1 LILQTKHPEVLA
13 NDIYND
19 VFSFDLIGTLGTS
32 KVEFQSQNKERG
44 PEPVFGLNSSPRG
57 HMHTWTIIFDYY
69 LSHLL
74 LLVSSGQKERG
85 IRLRRQ
91 LIYMCNPTNNK
102 PFATHI
108 AILGLVVVSS
118 SSTSPSLASVVVL
131 VFD

>member
-1 LILQTKHPEVLA
+1 
-13 NDIYND
+13 
-19 VFSFDLIGTLGTS
+19 
-32 KVEFQSQNKERG
+32 
-44 PEPVFGLNSSPRG
+44 
-57 HMHTWTIIFDYY
+57 MHTWTIIFDYY